1 MSGRRETEALR
12 CRGERGEVFPVA
24 ILFGGVLLTVLIGL
38 HVTIVA
44 VARTAVDSAADRGVT
59 AAQGAPPSPE
69 CDPALIPPPTSDK
82 DDRCHNTHRSST
94 DPYLY
99 CEPVS
104 VPGVARES
112 NITTM
117 RACEGTRVA
126 YESMLS
132 SNSMVGQ
139 AEPPEVRVDQQAGV
153 VSVTTYGTVRSPVF
167 GIIEVTGYACGPLD
181 HVMSGGPTPADSAG
195 C

>member
-44 VARTAVDSAADRGVT
+44 VARTAVDSAADSGVT
-59 AAQGAPPSPE
+59 AAQGAPPSRP
-69 CDPALIPPPTSDK
+69 CDPDPTAGSNKCYDSGEP
-82 DDRCHNTHRSST
+82 N
-94 DPYLY
+94 PYKY
-99 CEPVS
+99 CEPVW
-104 VPGVARES
+104 VPGATRDS

-126 YESMLS
+126 YESMRS
-132 SNSMVGQ
+132 SDSMVGQ
-139 AEPPEVRVDQQAGV
+139 AEPPEVRVDEQGGV
-153 VSVTTYGTVRSPVF
+153 VSVTTHGTVRSPVF

-181 HVMSGGPTPADSAG
+181 HVMSGGPTRADSTR

>member
-1 MSGRRETEALR
+1 MSRRRETEALR

-69 CDPALIPPPTSDK
+69 CK
-82 DDRCHNTHRSST
+82 T
-94 DPYLY
+94 DPNAANKCDDPNRTNRYMY
-99 CEPVS
+99 CEPVW
-104 VPGVARES
+104 VPGATTTP

-126 YESMLS
+126 HESMLS
-132 SNSMVGQ
+132 SDSMVGQ
-139 AEPPEVRVDQQAGV
+139 AEPPEVRVDEQAGV
-153 VSVTTYGTVRSPVF
+153 VSVTTHGTVRSPVF

>member
-1 MSGRRETEALR
+1 M
-12 CRGERGEVFPVA
+12 A

-69 CDPALIPPPTSDK
+69 CDPPNATSPNATRKKCYD
-82 DDRCHNTHRSST
+82 ST
-94 DPYLY
+94 KSNPYLY
-99 CEPVS
+99 CEPVW
-104 VPGVARES
+104 VPGATRDS

-126 YESMLS
+126 YESMLAS
-132 SNSMVGQ
+132 DSMVGQ
-139 AEPPEVRVDQQAGV
+139 AEPPEVRVAEQAGV
-153 VSVTTYGTVRSPVF
+153 VSVITYGTVRSPVF

>member
-38 HVTIVA
+38 HVTIIA

-59 AAQGAPPSPE
+59 AAQGAPPSRE
-69 CDPALIPPPTSDK
+69 CDPALTPAPTSA
-82 DDRCHNTHRSST
+82 DDNRCHNMLRSST
-94 DPYLY
+94 DPYLH
-99 CEPVS
+99 CEPVW
-104 VPGVARES
+104 VPGATTTP

-132 SNSMVGQ
+132 SDSMVGQ
-139 AEPPEVRVDQQAGV
+139 AEPPEVRVDEQAGV
-153 VSVTTYGTVRSPVF
+153 VSVTTHGTVRSPVF

-181 HVMSGGPTPADSAG
+181 HVMSGGPTRADSTR